1 MYHFFVCL
9 ESCVCVKDLPVITHH
24 DRKWSAQE
32 NLSVLFSADNFCTT
46 TNWKIRPQSSI
57 VLTRAMGSKACHD
70 KTRVSCTKI
79 NHFHWFRRFLCGIF
93 FSRLQTEIA
102 FAFKLGFASYSEG
115 IEPTLLGM
123 SLITLEEVRTQISF
137 PLLESRS
144 CENFGLV
151 HFFNCL
157 VRKVVV
163 EQIGFVWST
172 FFFSTKVK
180 KWAINSPKFS
190 QLRLYRSGKTDPGAP
205 PTVVRPIP
213 RKAGSISSL
222 YGSKTWRPNDVWLQP
237 QK

>member
-1 MYHFFVCL
+1 
-9 ESCVCVKDLPVITHH
+9 
-24 DRKWSAQE
+24 
-32 NLSVLFSADNFCTT
+32 
-46 TNWKIRPQSSI
+46 
-57 VLTRAMGSKACHD
+57 MGSKACHD

-163 EQIGFVWST
+163 EQIGFV
-172 FFFSTKVK
+172 
-180 KWAINSPKFS
+180 
-190 QLRLYRSGKTDPGAP
+190 
-205 PTVVRPIP
+205 
-213 RKAGSISSL
+213 
-222 YGSKTWRPNDVWLQP
+222 
-237 QK
+237 